1 MMNIRRIKMLPSQI
15 TCDDWGFLLKTEE
28 HKFQKMITNEPSKHD
43 LALDIV
49 PKNNKS
55 V

>member
-1 MMNIRRIKMLPSQI
+1 MNIRRIKMLPSQI

-28 HKFQKMITNEPSKHD
+28 HKFQKMIMNKPSKHD

-49 PKNNKS
+49 PKK
-55 V
+55 